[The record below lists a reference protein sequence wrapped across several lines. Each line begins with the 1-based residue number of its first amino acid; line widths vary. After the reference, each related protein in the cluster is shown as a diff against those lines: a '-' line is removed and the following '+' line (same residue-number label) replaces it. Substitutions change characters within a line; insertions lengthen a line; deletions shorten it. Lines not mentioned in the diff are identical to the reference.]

1 MKANSRTILRTAIA
15 TMAAVLFAL
24 NAARAADKE
33 GMAAPKEP
41 QAAAAAPAVAN
52 SECMD
57 CHEAEFKPRKKGM
70 QPEWIG
76 VKAEEFA
83 HSAHAKL
90 NCVDC
95 HSSITETP
103 HPSKLPA
110 VQCAS
115 CHEKALPKH
124 AFHPRIMQVPMPTGK
139 DTTCTECHGS
149 HDTLPVAG
157 RQFPFADGGQTESC
171 GRCHE
176 AARADYVASAHGARP
191 AGGPRPRLDCLTCHE
206 QAITADGKPR
216 TSVELKLAQA
226 RLCESCHVKK
236 AEVVDASLRGAKF
249 VSSFNLSVHGAA
261 LADGNAASATCID
274 CHGAHAMNKAAVA
287 GARVNRL
294 RIPGTCAA
302 CHEKQAKEFATSVHA
317 AALAKGNLDAPV
329 CTDCH
334 GEHDIKKHTDPSS
347 PVHNTNLAQ
356 QVCAECHASVRLTS
370 KYGLRSDSFKT
381 FTDSYHGLA
390 DRGGSVEVVNCA
402 SCHGV
407 HAIKSQNDP
416 TSSVYKG
423 NLAKTCGEC
432 HRGANTRF
440 SIGAV
445 HASSTRK
452 DTSPLLYWIA
462 TIYVGLIIAVVGGMA
477 LHNLLDFLKKT
488 RRKLAIQKGEIQEH
502 PVAHRLY
509 LRMTLNERLQ
519 HSALVMSFVLLVVTG
534 FMLSYPEAW
543 WVVGIRQLS
552 NRAFDLRGLLHR
564 VSGVVM
570 LSAGLWHISY
580 LAFTKPGRSLFKD
593 LLPRWNDLTDPWRVL
608 RYNLGLSPDKPAFGR
623 FSYIE
628 KAEYW
633 ALVWGTLLM
642 GLTGAILWF
651 DNTSIDWFTKL
662 GFDAARTV
670 HFYEAVLAT
679 LAIIVWHL
687 YFVIFNPDV
696 YPMNLAWLTGRMS
709 EREMIE
715 EHPLQLEEMKAKDR
729 AESDTAAA
737 ADPSIPPDDG
747 PGEDP
752 EDESPW
758 PNDEPHET

>member
-1 MKANSRTILRTAIA
+1 MRAFPRHLTVAAAIFLVLTVPLRAEEKP
-15 TMAAVLFAL
+15 
-24 NAARAADKE
+24 ADQAKS
-33 GMAAPKEP
+33 APPAP
-41 QAAAAAPAVAN
+41 QAPAAAPAVAN

-57 CHEAEFKPRKKGM
+57 CHEAEFKPRKKGLA
-70 QPEWIG
+70 PEWIG
-76 VKAEEFA
+76 VKPEVFA
-83 HSAHAKL
+83 HSAHGKL

-110 VQCAS
+110 VDCAG
-115 CHEKALPKH
+115 CHSKALSKH
-124 AFHPRIMQVPMPTGK
+124 AFHARLLQAPIPKGK
-139 DTTCTECHGS
+139 DTSCTECHGN
-149 HDTLPVAG
+149 HDTVARKSKEFAFTDG
-157 RQFPFADGGQTESC
+157 RQTEAC

-176 AARADYVASAHGARP
+176 TERSDYFASAHGAHPTEGKRIAP
-191 AGGPRPRLDCLTCHE
+191 DCLTCHE
-206 QAITADGKPR
+206 KPITAVGAQAK
-216 TSVELKLAQA
+216 TVELKLAQA
-226 RLCESCHVKK
+226 SLCESCHVDK
-236 AEVVDASLRGAKF
+236 AEVADKSIRGAKF
-249 VSSFNLSVHGAA
+249 VSSFNQSVHGAA
-261 LADGNAASATCID
+261 LAEGHVKSATCVD

-287 GARVNRL
+287 GARINRL
-294 RIPGTCAA
+294 QIPGTCAT
-302 CHEKQAKEFATSVHA
+302 CHAKQAKEFSTSVHA
-317 AALAKGNLDAPV
+317 AALSNGNLDAPV

-390 DRGGSVEVVNCA
+390 VRGGAVEVVNCA

-407 HAIKSQNDP
+407 HSIKSQNDP

-423 NLAKTCGEC
+423 NLVKTCGEC
-432 HRGANTRF
+432 HRGANDRF
-440 SIGAV
+440 TIGAV
-445 HASSTRK
+445 HASSSRR
-452 DTSPLLYWIA
+452 DTSSLLYWIS
-462 TIYVGLIIAVVGGMA
+462 TVYVGLIIVVVGGMA

-488 RRKLAIQKGEIQEH
+488 RRKLAIQKGEVHEH

-509 LRMTLNERLQ
+509 VRMTLHERLQ
-519 HSALVMSFVLLVVTG
+519 HSVLVISFVLLVITG
-534 FMLSYPEAW
+534 FMLRYPEAW
-543 WVVGIRQLS
+543 WVVGIRQFS
-552 NRAFDLRGLLHR
+552 NRAFELRSLIHR
-564 VSGVVM
+564 VAGVVM
-570 LSAGLWHISY
+570 LAGGVWHVGY
-580 LAFTKPGRSLFKD
+580 LAFTRQGRRLFMD
-593 LLPRWNDLTDPWRVL
+593 LLPRWRDITDPWGVL
-608 RYNLGLSPDKPAFGR
+608 KYNLGISQDKPAFGR
-623 FSYIE
+623 FCYIE

-642 GLTGAILWF
+642 GVTGAVLWF
-651 DNTSIDWFTKL
+651 ENTSMGWFTKL

-715 EHPLQLEEMKAKDR
+715 EHPLQLEEMKAAER
-729 AESDTAAA
+729 AESDTPEA
-737 ADPSIPPDDG
+737 ADPGIPPTPADG
-747 PGEDP
+747 EP
-752 EDESPW
+752 
-758 PNDEPHET
+758 DEPGSADPGGP